1 MGYKIDLSGMKFG
14 RLTVL
19 EFAFNKSRRSYWKC
33 KCECGNHKIIEGYK
47 LKTGHTKSCGCLSR
61 ENFEKLKNMSIKHNL
76 CNTRLYRAWI
86 NMKNRCY
93 NKKLKE
99 YKNYGG
105 RGIKVC
111 DEWKNDFLV
120 FYKWSIENGYSDDLT
135 IDRIDV
141 NGNYEPS
148 NCRWTTIEIQANNKT
163 NNHFITYN
171 NQTLTINQWARKL
184 NIPRETIKTRLGKKY
199 PINIVLKKGK
209 VK

>member
-1 MGYKIDLSGMKFG
+1 
-14 RLTVL
+14 
-19 EFAFNKSRRSYWKC
+19 
-33 KCECGNHKIIEGYK
+33 
-47 LKTGHTKSCGCLSR
+47 
-61 ENFEKLKNMSIKHNL
+61 
-76 CNTRLYRAWI
+76 
-86 NMKNRCY
+86 MKNRCY

-105 RGIKVC
+105 RGIKIC

-120 FYKWSIENGYSDDLT
+120 FYKWSIENGYSDNLT

-148 NCRWTTIEIQANNKT
+148 NCRWATIEMQANNKT

-184 NIPRETIKTRLGKKY
+184 NIPRETIKTRLGKKH

-209 VK
+209 V